1 MNSVTRLLAR
11 IGRSGALPPWA
22 KTPFR
27 LTSGFGQA
35 LTTPSSVKAFLDL
48 ADVSVPYVERSRLLG
63 NGAFPLSLDGPEHTA
78 ARHLVAAALVDSRD
92 RHAQGVTA
100 ARAVAD
106 EHLLTAGNRLDLIG
120 QLVEPALH
128 AWIEQWYG
136 LKGCGLRLA
145 RAGRLLHHATFLNP
159 DRPSKRTDTDALRF
173 AVDALASTAASL
185 ADQLASQPP
194 PAGTVAACLLADT
207 HDPHLVARHL
217 IGLAVGPLALGS
229 QSIAE
234 VFDDLLDRSWELDGL
249 APAPGETPEA
259 TAHRAALL
267 FGSTLARR
275 PPLPGVVRH
284 NPIHRSIPVEG
295 GSVVVPEGLILVA
308 TSTAVALGT
317 SDDEALV
324 FGGGSHACLGRRQ
337 ITEVAATI
345 LSATA
350 ARSPRRLPGA
360 EGRMR
365 MAAGP
370 TAIPKWP
377 FPGRLEAKLLN

>member
-11 IGRSGALPPWA
+11 IGRSGALPSWA
-22 KTPFR
+22 VTPFR
-27 LTSGFGQA
+27 LSSGFGQA
-35 LTTPSSVKAFLDL
+35 LTTSSSVKAFLALD
-48 ADVSVPYVERSRLLG
+48 DVSVPYVERSRLLG
-63 NGAFPLSLDGPEHTA
+63 NGAFPLSLDGPDHTA
-78 ARHLVAAALVDSRD
+78 VRNLIAEALTNSRD

-106 EHLLTAGNRLDLIG
+106 KHLLATGNRLDLVG

-159 DRPSKRTDTDALRF
+159 AQPSKRTDTGALRF
-173 AVDALASTAASL
+173 AIDALASIATSL
-185 ADQLASQPP
+185 ADHLATQPP

-207 HDPHLVARHL
+207 DDPHLVARHL

-249 APAPGETPEA
+249 APAPGETPAA

-284 NPIHRSIPVEG
+284 NPIDRSIPVKG
-295 GSVVVPEGLILVA
+295 GPVVVPEGQILVA
-308 TSTAVALGT
+308 TSSAMALDEF
-317 SDDEALV
+317 DDETLV
-324 FGGGSHACLGRRQ
+324 FGWGSHACLGRSQ
-337 ITEVAATI
+337 ITEVAASI

-360 EGRMR
+360 AGRLR
-365 MAAGP
+365 MAVGP

-377 FPGRLEAKLLN
+377 FPGHLEAELAN